1 MFSKLSLLFEL
12 EHSLI
17 YLQYLWLVQVAR
29 QQKYSFV
36 VRFIFILWLIIFII
50 FSLYRVYFFQKCS
63 FPSWRRARWRKRAN
77 IDWNMRVWKCEKL
90 IFTYYFCRCPVV
102 KKTENLTQSCFLN
115 TSFFLFLLSGTCWDH
130 WHRTVDSWGPRDSRE
145 RGEVSSLKLT
155 QRFVKSNP
163 DSWIK

>member
-1 MFSKLSLLFEL
+1 MIRAGTQLDLSLACP
-12 EHSLI
+12 SSPPT
-17 YLQYLWLVQVAR
+17 
-29 QQKYSFV
+29 KYSLV

-50 FSLYRVYFFQKCS
+50 FSLYRVYFLTKVQ
-63 FPSWRRARWRKRAN
+63 FPLLTPRSLKEKSKH
-77 IDWNMRVWKCEKL
+77 WNMRVWKCEKL

-115 TSFFLFLLSGTCWDH
+115 RSFFIFLLSVTCWDH

-163 DSWIK
+163 DPWIN